1 MSERRIKAPKDDLP
15 RPWER
20 GPISIERWLRHRETM
35 MQLAYPGSR
44 PHEWWQYQK
53 QMPRPEQETE
63 RLYDRGELSEAE
75 LAELMPGWRERYE
88 QAQKPGFSYCIG
100 HKNPGDTFA
109 SWIEGLAAQKALYR
123 WAGIPVAIIRR
134 WDAER
139 RLSAKDVKSL
149 AIRARSELNRL
160 GGSVVRYFVVAL
172 LVPPLSGQIEMPYRG
187 RRVLTEA
194 RVVGIGSRS
203 TRASRSDLIVAG
215 ASCYLVRNAK

>member
-1 MSERRIKAPKDDLP
+1 MVTTP
-15 RPWER
+15 RNHDAA
-20 GPISIERWLRHRETM
+20 GV
-35 MQLAYPGSR
+35 SR
-44 PHEWWQYQK
+44 FK
-53 QMPRPEQETE
+53 TARMVAIPEADAATGTETE

-139 RLSAKDVKSL
+139 RRSAKDVKSL
-149 AIRARSELNRL
+149 AIRARC
-160 GGSVVRYFVVAL
+160 
-172 LVPPLSGQIEMPYRG
+172 
-187 RRVLTEA
+187 
-194 RVVGIGSRS
+194 RS
-203 TRASRSDLIVAG
+203 STG
-215 ASCYLVRNAK
+215 